1 MKKKI
6 FILFFV
12 VLWLVTQSYAQ
23 SNFRVKDGTDEIE
36 EKLNEVKAE
45 GLPGFAFAVIKGDQV
60 IFEKYAGLADMTD
73 KKPIDQNSQFYIASI
88 AKTFTAAAVLLLAE
102 QKEIQLEDHISQ
114 YLDNLP
120 NCTKDVCVFH
130 LLTHTSG
137 IPDYYEHLGEDLKDF
152 YNEDLLRFVRQID
165 SLDFEPGVDYSYSNT
180 AYVLLAEIIEKASG
194 LPYSE
199 FLEKNIF
206 RPLGME
212 NTQVMDHPDISI
224 KNRIK
229 GYDLDNETQ
238 SVSLNDYTDIYTVGG
253 GGIYSSLNDM
263 ITWYLSLRNHRLL
276 SEKSTELMFYFPVTD
291 SGKISYMTMGWF
303 NETFGKKT
311 PELEGLRAYGAIG
324 MLKGFRAILKFF
336 PDHDLAYITLSNRG
350 ELPIWAWDIGKAFF
364 ERE

>member
-1 MKKKI
+1 MKKQI
-6 FILFFV
+6 FIFFV
-12 VLWLVTQSYAQ
+12 VICLVPQSYAQ
-23 SNFRVKDGTDEIE
+23 SDFRVKDGKNEIE
-36 EKLNEVKAE
+36 EKLNQVKVE
-45 GLPGFAFAVIKGDQV
+45 GLPGFAFAVIQGDQV
-60 IFEKYAGLADMTD
+60 IFEKYAGLADVRE

-102 QKEIQLEDHISQ
+102 QKEIRLEDHINQ

-120 NCTKDVCVFH
+120 DCTKDVRVFH
-130 LLTHTSG
+130 LLAHTSG
-137 IPDYYEHLGEDLKDF
+137 LPDYYDHLGEDLKDF
-152 YNEDLLRFVRQID
+152 YNEDVLRFVRQID

-180 AYVLLAEIIEKASG
+180 AYVLLAEIIKKASG

-206 RPLGME
+206 YPLGM
-212 NTQVMDHPDISI
+212 NHTQVKDHPDILI
-224 KNRIK
+224 LNRTR

-253 GGIYSSLNDM
+253 GGIYSSLNDL
-263 ITWYLSLRNHRLL
+263 IKWYFSLRNHRLL
-276 SEKSTELMFYFPVTD
+276 SEKNTELMFYFPVTD
-291 SGKISYMTMGWF
+291 SGRISYMTMGWF

-336 PDHDLAYITLSNRG
+336 PDHDLAYITLSNCG
-350 ELPIWAWDIGKAFF
+350 ELPLWAWDIGKAFF
-364 ERE
+364 ERK